1 MVGCKLYGLFNLLDL
16 ISIVDLTDVTESQL
30 QIPQHNILDFGGKLM
45 EINLVET
52 VGLLTR
58 YSFDE
63 RYRDPII
70 SLGGVQ
76 ALAELLLVSCN
87 QIHQDQSV
95 SIESF
100 SSANVNFTIT

>member
-1 MVGCKLYGLFNLLDL
+1 M

-58 YSFDE
+58 CSFDE

-76 ALAELLLVSCN
+76 ALGELLLVSCS
-87 QIHQDQSV
+87 QIHQDPTV
-95 SIESF
+95 SIESIF
-100 SSANVNFTIT
+100 SANVNFTIT

>member
-1 MVGCKLYGLFNLLDL
+1 M
-16 ISIVDLTDVTESQL
+16 ISIIDLTEVTESQL

-76 ALAELLLVSCN
+76 ALAELLLVSCS
-87 QIHQDQSV
+87 QIHQDPTV
-95 SIESF
+95 SIESIF
-100 SSANVNFTIT
+100 SANVNFTIT

>member
-1 MVGCKLYGLFNLLDL
+1 M

-30 QIPQHNILDFGGKLM
+30 QIPQHNILDFGRKLM

-58 YSFDE
+58 CSF
-63 RYRDPII
+63 I

-76 ALAELLLVSCN
+76 ALAELLLVSCS
-87 QIHQDQSV
+87 QIHQDPTV
-95 SIESF
+95 SIESI

>member
-1 MVGCKLYGLFNLLDL
+1 M
-16 ISIVDLTDVTESQL
+16 ISIVDLTEVTESQL

-76 ALAELLLVSCN
+76 ALAELLLVSCS
-87 QIHQDQSV
+87 QIHQDPTV
-95 SIESF
+95 SIESIF
-100 SSANVNFTIT
+100 SANVNFTIT

>member
-1 MVGCKLYGLFNLLDL
+1 MDL
-16 ISIVDLTDVTESQL
+16 SDVDLTDGNVESQL

-58 YSFDE
+58 CSFDE

-76 ALAELLLVSCN
+76 ALAELLLVSFVATA
-87 QIHQDQSV
+87 SG
-95 SIESF
+95 SITSKLFGFRF
-100 SSANVNFTIT
+100 SGGIFIS